1 MTKKG
6 WIPGCAMRQRNHPNC
21 FLSQGDSV
29 NHEKLRR
36 GSIWR
41 FRPIATR
48 GVRLSDVP
56 RPRRALSS
64 LEDRDLH
71 LGTRSAQAGW
81 VSFLDRKSTRLNSVT
96 NAHLV
101 CRLLLEKK
109 KKTSNTLVQIH

>member
-81 VSFLDRKSTRLNSVT
+81 VSFFAPTAAPLEPTRAFPSSEE
-96 NAHLV
+96 H
-101 CRLLLEKK
+101 
-109 KKTSNTLVQIH
+109 TSELQSLMRISYAVF

>member
-71 LGTRSAQAGW
+71 LGTRSAQRSEEHTSEFQSLMCISYADFCLRQI
-81 VSFLDRKSTRLNSVT
+81 S
-96 NAHLV
+96 
-101 CRLLLEKK
+101 
-109 KKTSNTLVQIH
+109 KTKHR